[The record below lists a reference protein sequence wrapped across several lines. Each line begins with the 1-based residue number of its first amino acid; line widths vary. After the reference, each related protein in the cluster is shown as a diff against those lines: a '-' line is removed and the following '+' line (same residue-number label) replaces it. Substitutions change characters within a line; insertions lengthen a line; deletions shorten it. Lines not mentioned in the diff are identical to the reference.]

1 MAIKKNRRAVLIQEY
16 EHFEAKPDESLID
29 IYDRFL
35 TLLNNLSLVGKV
47 YDQDDSNTKF
57 LRALSEEWET
67 QTSIIQHQRERKS
80 NKGKSVA
87 LKVND
92 KASREKSVGA
102 ARKKNNLPESDTD
115 DSSSN
120 PDDDTDS
127 ETDKNM
133 TDFDV
138 MQMAALLVKGF
149 RRMQFRKSK
158 NNKKFRKKFTGSER
172 KSTGRKDGR
181 DSRAGKVDRTKIK
194 CYNCD
199 EPGHF
204 ATECKKIKH
213 DKGKSKAPI
222 TSSKNWVDS
231 SDSKD
236 EDTCYALMASLDD
249 PAISEPKVQTPFFSF
264 DTENISELKSIL
276 KSLHGNFKNK
286 TLENDRLITE
296 IEILK
301 SRNEQLESDLIN
313 QIDLKKECE
322 RAKHSLKILEA
333 RYSMLEKDLENERK
347 TLKAL
352 TVSGKKLHEIISKKN
367 WK

>member
-1 MAIKKNRRAVLIQEY
+1 MAIKKNRRVVLIQEC
-16 EHFEAKPDESLID
+16 EHFEAKPNESLTD

-35 TLLNNLSLVGKV
+35 TLLNNLSLVGKYDLEVITLDEV
-47 YDQDDSNTKF
+47 YGMLKTHDF
-57 LRALSEEWET
+57 EVR
-67 QTSIIQHQRERKS
+67 QRRQRKS

-92 KASREKSVGA
+92 KALRKKSAGA

-127 ETDKNM
+127 ETDENM
-133 TDFDV
+133 TDSNV
-138 MQMAALLVKGF
+138 MQIAALLVRGF
-149 RRMQFRKSK
+149 RMMQFRKSK
-158 NNKKFRKKFTGSER
+158 NHRSFRKKLTGSER
-172 KSTGRKDGR
+172 KSTGRKDGK

-204 ATECKKIKH
+204 ATEGKKTKH
-213 DKGKSKAPI
+213 DKGKSKALI
-222 TSSKNWVDS
+222 KSSKNWEDS
-231 SDSKD
+231 SDSDD

-249 PAISEPKVQTPFFSF
+249 PVASKP
-264 DTENISELKSIL
+264 
-276 KSLHGNFKNK
+276 KNK
-286 TLENDRLITE
+286 TLETDRLKTK

-313 QIDLKKECE
+313 QIELKKECD
-322 RAKHSLKILEA
+322 RAKHSVKILEA
-333 RYSMLEKDLENERK
+333 RYSILEKDLETKRK
-347 TLKAL
+347 TLKAWI
-352 TVSGKKLHEIISKKN
+352 VSGKKKLMNPNPLLKRVQHQYHKKN
-367 WK
+367 W